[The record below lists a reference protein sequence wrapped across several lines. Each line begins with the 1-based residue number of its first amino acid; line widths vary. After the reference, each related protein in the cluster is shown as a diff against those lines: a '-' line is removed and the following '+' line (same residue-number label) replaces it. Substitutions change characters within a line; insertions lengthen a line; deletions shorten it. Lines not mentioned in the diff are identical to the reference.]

1 MDFNRSGQ
9 MFTLKLR
16 DTEVLITSA
25 ALEVLQADADEWRT
39 DEIQGRYH
47 QGLGETRQFWWK
59 PSGPPQVEDLR
70 PQRGVRALVV
80 LEPRCKSSASETES
94 ALKAAKFTTAL
105 RWINPLLH
113 DLYHLVENFEEQH
126 LVATCSSTRGKEQ
139 L

>member
-1 MDFNRSGQ
+1 MRSKGGITRASGRHGS
-9 MFTLKLR
+9 FGGSHRVPHRLR
-16 DTEVLITSA
+16 TCA
-25 ALEVLQADADEWRT
+25 
-39 DEIQGRYH
+39 
-47 QGLGETRQFWWK
+47 
-59 PSGPPQVEDLR
+59 PSGGCGHSWFSNLDANP
-70 PQRGVRALVV
+70 
-80 LEPRCKSSASETES
+80 SASETES